1 LKLGQQVTVQDMAGE
16 CEYDMYLEIQWDE
29 DVLAIPLSQ
38 IKPLD
43 TDDETI
49 EAIDDWH
56 YWKSQGYVF

>member
-1 LKLGQQVTVQDMAGE
+1 MAGE